1 MLLYLQTTRYCI
13 LKVQYLQARTEG
25 GFGRFGRTALLK
37 KGPQF
42 TLKVHNLHSKGPQVT
57 LKGPQFTL

>member
-1 MLLYLQTTRYCI
+1 MQGVRDYRSAKQTTETTGRLMSY
-13 LKVQYLQARTEG
+13 QARTEG

-42 TLKVHNLHSKGPQVT
+42 TL
-57 LKGPQFTL
+57 